1 MSTAVDAR
9 TAEEKRERRTLLPKS
24 LPRHT
29 ERTSTS
35 YDPWPSRDAYSQV
48 GTRCTW
54 KRLKGRS
61 LKTQK
66 FAFQSK
72 KKRRKENK
80 RGKYTDYC
88 CYYISLIAFVDVQNL
103 SLFTIQGVGQPVD
116 VLVGKYQFR
125 TMPIPVGLK
134 KKLVERLY
142 TMGSKRHALSGISGT
157 LRPNQ
162 LGDRKPNSTE
172 LSGRAQGSQNLS
184 HA

>member
-1 MSTAVDAR
+1 VSTAVDAR
-9 TAEEKRERRTLLPKS
+9 TGEEKRERRTLLPKF

-66 FAFQSK
+66 FPSNPRK
-72 KKRRKENK
+72 KEEKENK
-80 RGKYTDYC
+80 RSKYTDYF

-103 SLFTIQGVGQPVD
+103 SLNPLAQVQFGGRRFPGV
-116 VLVGKYQFR
+116 
-125 TMPIPVGLK
+125 
-134 KKLVERLY
+134 
-142 TMGSKRHALSGISGT
+142 
-157 LRPNQ
+157 
-162 LGDRKPNSTE
+162 
-172 LSGRAQGSQNLS
+172 
-184 HA
+184 